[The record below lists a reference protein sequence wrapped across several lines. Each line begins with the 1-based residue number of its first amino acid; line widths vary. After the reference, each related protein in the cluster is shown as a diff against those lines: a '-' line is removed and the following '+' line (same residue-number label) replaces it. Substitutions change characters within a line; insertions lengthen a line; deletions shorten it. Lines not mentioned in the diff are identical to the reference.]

1 MSGSYVGKWPRA
13 LRLRIQSAPGTPPWD
28 APNMHVLRAGHG
40 LNTQPCLCVSHL
52 THLDG
57 RTVQRTL
64 RSKTWRRAS
73 DRRYGP
79 LLSALALVRL
89 PWVCRPP
96 SRVTVGHDFATV
108 GRSLAPG
115 PTFVDEEL
123 RRYGEVRLF
132 PSSAAVLGTPQETES
147 CTLGCD
153 GKVGSQ
159 RGRRGRATGWV

>member
-1 MSGSYVGKWPRA
+1 MAKGTQAQNSVRSWNPPVGCPKHACLKGRA
-13 LRLRIQSAPGTPPWD
+13 RVKHPAMPLRI
-28 APNMHVLRAGHG
+28 
-40 LNTQPCLCVSHL
+40 SHL

-159 RGRRGRATGWV
+159 RGQRGRATGWV